1 MSIKDELEAEYE
13 QYKDDFGSVWEGGS
27 YQASDQFLPV
37 AFFRKVA
44 RITPRIVAHEW
55 MLHKL
60 HRSEYIGYLIIRVAL
75 FQMQT
80 GATTE
85 GTFLD
90 LLVLY
95 VNYFL

>member
-1 MSIKDELEAEYE
+1 
-13 QYKDDFGSVWEGGS
+13 
-27 YQASDQFLPV
+27 
-37 AFFRKVA
+37 
-44 RITPRIVAHEW
+44 

-95 VNYFL
+95 VNYTLQSQING